1 MSVWSRKK
9 HVWKCSTWRITSER
23 TTHASQVVRRK
34 NDWFLL
40 HPLMRLYSFLSCVL
54 QLSPILGH
62 FSHQVE
68 ILFCLRR
75 QSTVRKILK
84 ESFCAVRSGCI
95 AAAMHEHRSEICKER
110 RRKHTAAARR
120 VQDLMSERAE
130 VELN

>member
-1 MSVWSRKK
+1 MVSEKACLEMQYVANYIRENDSCKPSCVW
-9 HVWKCSTWRITSER
+9 
-23 TTHASQVVRRK
+23 RK